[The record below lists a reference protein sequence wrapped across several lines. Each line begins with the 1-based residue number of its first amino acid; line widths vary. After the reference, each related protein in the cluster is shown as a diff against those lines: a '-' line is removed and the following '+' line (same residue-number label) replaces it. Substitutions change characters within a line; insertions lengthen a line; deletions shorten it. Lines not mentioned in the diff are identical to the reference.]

1 LIFKKLQIVSP
12 TTLQLRKHSGTKGPK
27 VSIAQPKNLTIVDS
41 VISRSR
47 ATDVVLVVGGV
58 LLTALAAQVQIP
70 AVPVPFT
77 LQTLAVL
84 VIGATLGSTRGAI
97 TMGAYGLLGALG
109 LPVFAGGGS
118 GFGVVFGATG
128 GFILGFIFAAA
139 LIGRLAELN
148 WSSEIAKMFASYV
161 LGSAVIYAIGVPVLA
176 MSAFSSDLI
185 AASVYM
191 LPYLIW
197 DAVKAVIAAALLP
210 GAWALVKK
218 IQNKN

>member
-1 LIFKKLQIVSP
+1 MKLQLVP
-12 TTLQLRKHSGTKGPK
+12 VTTLQLRKHSGTKGPK
-27 VSIAQPKNLTIVDS
+27 VSIAQSKNVTIIDS

-47 ATDVVLVVGGV
+47 ATDVVLVMTGV
-58 LLTALAAQVQIP
+58 ALTALAAQVQIP

-97 TMGAYGLLGALG
+97 TMGVYGLLGALG
-109 LPVFAGGGS
+109 LPIFAGAAS
-118 GFGVVFGATG
+118 GFGVIFGATG

-148 WSSEIAKMFASYV
+148 WSSEITKMFASYV

-176 MSAFSSDLI
+176 MSAFSSDLL

-218 IQNKN
+218 IKG